1 MFVNV
6 PIPDKDYKVIVR
18 CITYNQSKYICD
30 ALNGFAIQETNF
42 PFICIVVDD
51 ASKDGNQD
59 VIKRY
64 ANENCDMSKAEI
76 SEDDVSKYI
85 RVPHKTNGNCFFLFC
100 FLNVN
105 LFGKPEKQEI
115 YKPYRAICEYEAIC
129 EGDDYWTDSQKIQK
143 QVDVMTSDQSV
154 GFVYT
159 GFSTVDENGEPR
171 MYPWCE
177 ERMERSC
184 SGDIFEKLIDHNMV
198 LTLTICFRK
207 TLYDKYLEFLKKYSV
222 SIDYFLFLVLAGLSK
237 GIYIDEKMGCYRINS
252 NGLVQSSR
260 ERVNALCNKALIVSS
275 KIYLNGEFF
284 ERSFKEDLKIRKAI
298 VTKFLRLVK
307 SNVMTKSEFFK
318 IVSSSF
324 KMICMLC
331 VVFVEM
337 LKKKLL

>member
-1 MFVNV
+1 MLTGF
-6 PIPDKDYKVIVR
+6 PPKGRYKVLIK
-18 CITYNQSKYICD
+18 CCTYNQSKYITD
-30 ALNGFAIQETNF
+30 ALKGFVKQQTNF
-42 PFICIVVDD
+42 PFLAYVVDD
-51 ASKDGNQD
+51 ASTDGEQE
-59 VIKRY
+59 VIKRWI
-64 ANENCDMSKAEI
+64 NEHCNPNDVLEYDNEFAHIIMSKDKDNA
-76 SEDDVSKYI
+76 
-85 RVPHKTNGNCFFLFC
+85 NCTYAIHL
-100 FLNVN
+100 LKKN
-105 LFGKPEKQEI
+105 LYGKPEKM
-115 YKPYRAICEYEAIC
+115 AIHNFWREQCEYEAIC
-129 EGDDYWTDSQKIQK
+129 EGDDFWIDEKKLQK
-143 QVDVMTSDQSV
+143 QVNIMDNNPNI

-159 GFSTVDENGEPR
+159 AFETANKDGEFTK
-171 MYPWCE
+171 YDWCE
-177 ERMERSC
+177 EGMERSC

-207 TLYDKYLEFLKKYSV
+207 TLYDKYLEFLKKYLV

-275 KIYLNGEFF
+275 KIYLNGDFF

-324 KMICMLC
+324 KMICMLG
-331 VVFVEM
+331 VVSVEM
-337 LKKKLL
+337 LKKKFL

>member
-1 MFVNV
+1 MLTGF
-6 PIPDKDYKVIVR
+6 PPKGRYKVLIK
-18 CITYNQSKYICD
+18 CCTYNQSKYITD
-30 ALNGFAIQETNF
+30 ALKGFVMQQTNF
-42 PFICIVVDD
+42 PFLAYVVDD
-51 ASKDGNQD
+51 ASTDGEQE
-59 VIKRY
+59 VIKGWI
-64 ANENCDMSKAEI
+64 NEHCNPNDVLEYDNEFAHIIMSKDKDNA
-76 SEDDVSKYI
+76 
-85 RVPHKTNGNCFFLFC
+85 NCTYAIHL
-100 FLNVN
+100 LKKN
-105 LFGKPEKQEI
+105 LYGKPEKMTIHNFWREQ
-115 YKPYRAICEYEAIC
+115 CEYEAIC
-129 EGDDYWTDSQKIQK
+129 EGDDFWIDEKKLQK
-143 QVDVMTSDQSV
+143 QVNIMDNNPNI

-159 GFSTVDENGEPR
+159 AFETANKDGEFTK
-171 MYPWCE
+171 YDWCE

-207 TLYDKYLEFLKKYSV
+207 TLYDKYLEFLKKYLV

-275 KIYLNGEFF
+275 KIYLNGDFF

-324 KMICMLC
+324 KMICMLG
-331 VVFVEM
+331 VVSVEM
-337 LKKKLL
+337 LKKKVL